1 MNTPMILPGLEGYAD
16 RTACPYFP
24 EFFPKAE
31 ADALFQGLS
40 ATLPWGHAPEY
51 FIAGECRKLSH
62 ETVWF
67 GVDIHSAPTKCDV
80 QHPVGWTPE
89 ILAIKVAVEAK
100 VGSPFNSVL
109 VNLYKNERSAIGAH
123 NDKPSE
129 GSWDYPIA
137 SVSLGAERRFRI
149 REKSTTKIL
158 DTIRLEHGSLLVMP
172 AGFQAKHLHEILK
185 ELERK
190 RQPMAASTRVCIR
203 DMLTM
208 WICR

>member
-1 MNTPMILPGLEGYAD
+1 MNTPMILPRLEGYAD
-16 RTACPYFP
+16 KTACPYFP

-31 ADALFQGLS
+31 ADALFQALS

-89 ILAIKVAVEAK
+89 ILAIKAAVEVK
-100 VGSPFNSVL
+100 VGNQFNSVL
-109 VNLYKNERSAIGAH
+109 VNLYKNERSSIGAH

-129 GSWDYPIA
+129 GSWAYPIA
-137 SVSLGAERRFRI
+137 SVSLGEARRFRI
-149 REKSTTKIL
+149 RERKKDSRIL
-158 DTIRLEHGSLLVMP
+158 DTITLEHGSLLIMP
-172 AGFQAKHLHEILK
+172 TGFQANHLHEIPK
-185 ELERK
+185 ESK
-190 RQPMAASTRVCIR
+190 PCGPRVN
-203 DMLTM
+203 LTF
-208 WICR
+208 RYVDGL